1 MKQIIPKLI
10 NLCSIFIAKKYELK
24 DKEFIL
30 NIIKQNLP
38 LELTEI
44 IYFQLLINYSTF

>member
-10 NLCSIFIAKKYELK
+10 NLCSILIAKKYEIK